1 MDSLQQAVVAVALM
15 ETQADQVALVLLLSD
30 TQHKEKANDRIKRE
44 NIAVIQLRGSYVGT
58 HHR

>member
-1 MDSLQQAVVAVALM
+1 LQQAVVAVALM

-30 TQHKEKANDRIKRE
+30 TQHEEKANDRIKRKD
-44 NIAVIQLRGSYVGT
+44 IAVIQLRGSYVGT